1 VNIQDLL
8 RVFQRYWALIVLL
21 VAVGLSTSAVMLL
34 VVIQPSYEAT
44 ARLFVSTQSLGTAD
58 ELLQGSTYTQARMTS
73 YAQIASDPIVLDPVI
88 EKLQLDRTADELSSQ
103 VEASA
108 ERDQLII
115 EIVVTDHDPALAANI
130 VNEVAEVLSA
140 VITDKIEA
148 PVAGSEAMVN
158 VTTLR
163 LADPPSAPSWPVPW
177 IVITV
182 GGLLGLIV
190 GVGLAFLLQSSDSRV
205 RNIEEVRK
213 IVPYPI
219 LGLVMR
225 ERKLTSQDVTE
236 RFAHQGM
243 FAEAYRSTRTN
254 LQFVDAEGV
263 QRRVLL
269 ITSSVPEEGKST
281 STLSLALSL
290 AEAGHRVALIDA
302 DLRKPC
308 VAEMLGLEDSLGLT
322 DLLVNRVGLEDVMQ
336 SVGDNRRL
344 WVLPSG
350 RVPPNPAELLGSPQF
365 EELLTRFKNLFDYVI
380 IDSPPVLPVSD
391 AIVLSRSVDGVLLVA
406 AIETVRRPQLETCV
420 QTLERVGAPVIGVI
434 ANRLA
439 RTGVDAY
446 SYYGDKAYQSSLAVS
461 TEPAEEPFQSK
472 SSNTESGGSGG
483 REESDAP
490 RSRKRAAREAS

>member
-1 VNIQDLL
+1 MNIQDLL

-163 LADPPSAPSWPVPW
+163 LADPPSAPLWPVPW

-269 ITSSVPEEGKST
+269 ITSSVPGEGKST
-281 STLSLALSL
+281 S
-290 AEAGHRVALIDA
+290 
-302 DLRKPC
+302 DLRKPR